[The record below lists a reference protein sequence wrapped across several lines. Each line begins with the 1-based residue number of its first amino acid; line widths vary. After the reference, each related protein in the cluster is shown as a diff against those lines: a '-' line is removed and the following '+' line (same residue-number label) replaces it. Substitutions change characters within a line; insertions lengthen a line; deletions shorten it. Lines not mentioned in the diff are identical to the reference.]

1 MDSVTLDNDC
11 GIRILRKTF
20 FESLYLG
27 EGLTVVGRNGE
38 NKRSTDAGSTDIVI
52 SQENS
57 ALVVGVEVDAAVVAG
72 KLGGISSAP
81 GLTVIVRIAAINLS
95 DLCSCKHLSLIHI

>member
-11 GIRILRKTF
+11 GIRILRKTS

-95 DLCSCKHLSLIHI
+95 DLLFL